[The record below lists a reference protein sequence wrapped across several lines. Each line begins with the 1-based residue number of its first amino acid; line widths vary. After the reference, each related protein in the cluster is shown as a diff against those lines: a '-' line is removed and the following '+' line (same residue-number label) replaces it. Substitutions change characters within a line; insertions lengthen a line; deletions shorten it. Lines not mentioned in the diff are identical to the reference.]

1 MGSAGVNVASSFK
14 GLPRGAGWE
23 RLIIIRH
30 ARQKAFCEL
39 SWNFPL
45 TQPESHPS
53 KRGLGGAPAFVSV
66 TARCCLFRLRSE
78 QALSEEGSSGARPAH
93 LLAGLPA
100 GAGSGSGQTTETSHA
115 TTSPTRQPNSTSL
128 VRCAPA

>member
-30 ARQKAFCEL
+30 ARQKAFREL
-39 SWNFPL
+39 SWNFPR

-78 QALSEEGSSGARPAH
+78 QALSKEGLSGAAPAH
-93 LLAGLPA
+93 LVAGLPV
-100 GAGSGSGQTTETSHA
+100 GAGSGNGQTTETSHA
-115 TTSPTRQPNSTSL
+115 TTSPTRQQN
-128 VRCAPA
+128 RDRK